1 MATVGNLFV
10 NVRGRTGGFV
20 RDLKKANKK
29 VTKDFYLNEAM
40 ALQRLREAR
49 EKVGRLSLR
58 GSPERFHMAMMG
70 LRRAEA
76 RYEIAQNRPARLET
90 RKGLMGRKA
99 RAEAIAREAK
109 SVIPLLLGVPAV
121 ALAFAVRNGVKAMS
135 EVKNFAV
142 TGPAGGEF
150 ITAKVGK
157 QLEDLAFAQRPDVS
171 RVMAETA
178 KIEQKNARVW
188 REVGLQFQIVMNA
201 VMEKLF
207 GESLDVMGPKIK
219 GDEGFVPR
227 QDTLAAGIRARD
239 EANARRAQQEAKER
253 MEKVFWMFD

>member
-20 RDLKKANKK
+20 RDIKKANKK

-49 EKVGRLSLR
+49 EKVGRHNMA
-58 GSPERFHMAMMG
+58 SPERFQKAMAG
-70 LRRAEA
+70 LRTAEA
-76 RYEIAQNRPARLET
+76 RYEIAQNRPARLAT
-90 RKGLMGRKA
+90 RKGLMGRKT
-99 RAEAIAREAK
+99 RAETIAREAK

-121 ALAFAVRNGVKAMS
+121 ALGFAVRNGVKAMS
-135 EVKNFAV
+135 DVKNFAV
-142 TGPAGGEF
+142 TGPSGGEF

-171 RVMAETA
+171 RVMAEAA
-178 KIEQKNARVW
+178 KIEQKNARLW
-188 REVGLQFQIVMNA
+188 REVGLQFQIVMNLIL
-201 VMEKLF
+201 EKLT
-207 GESLDVMGPKIK
+207 GDTLDVMGPKIK

>member
-20 RDLKKANKK
+20 RDIKKANKK

-49 EKVGRLSLR
+49 EKVGRHNEA
-58 GSPERFHMAMMG
+58 SPERFQKAMGG
-70 LRRAEA
+70 LRTAEA
-76 RYEIAQNRPARLET
+76 RYEIAQNRPGRLQT

-121 ALAFAVRNGVKAMS
+121 ALAFAVRNSVKAMS
-135 EVKNFAV
+135 DVKNFAV
-142 TGPAGGEF
+142 TGPSGGEF

-188 REVGLQFQIVMNA
+188 REAGLQFQIVMNA
-201 VMEKLF
+201 IMEKLF
-207 GESLDVMGPKIK
+207 GESLDVMGPKIR
-219 GDEGFVPR
+219 GDEGFVAG

-239 EANARRAQQEAKER
+239 AANARRSQQEAKEW
-253 MEKVFWMFD
+253 MSEAFWMFD